1 MRSSTSKDF
10 SLKVMLLWTVFLLGL
25 LFHTQLALMPLFHGI
40 NVAESHTHEYMNLD
54 VIMWFMLI
62 FFGLPMLSILGS
74 VFWPS
79 RRFCQIHFGMTL
91 VYTVLNI
98 IHFVMD
104 VLVGAPSY
112 QLVLMIFLVTV
123 GLLLNVV
130 SYYWMRSSTKDKR
143 RFQTST

>member
-1 MRSSTSKDF
+1 MKASTNADF
-10 SLKVMLLWTVFLLGL
+10 PLKVMALWTVFLLGL

-40 NVAESHTHEYMNLD
+40 VVAESHTHEYMNLD

-62 FFGLPMLSILGS
+62 FFGLPMLLILGI

-79 RRFCQIHFGMTL
+79 RRFRQIHFGITL
-91 VYTVLNI
+91 IYTILNV

-112 QLVLMIFLVTV
+112 QLLLMLFLVTV
-123 GLLLNVV
+123 GLLLNGV
-130 SYYWMRSSTKDKR
+130 SYHWMRASIKDR
-143 RFQTST
+143 QRFQTFT

>member
-1 MRSSTSKDF
+1 MRASKNADF
-10 SLKVMLLWTVFLLGL
+10 SLKVMVLWTVFLLGL
-25 LFHTQLALMPLFHGI
+25 LFHTQLALMPLFHGV

-62 FFGLPMLSILGS
+62 FFGLPMLAILGS
-74 VFWPS
+74 VFRPS
-79 RRFCQIHFGMTL
+79 RRFCQVHFGMTL
-91 VYTVLNI
+91 VYSVLNV

-104 VLVGAPSY
+104 VLVDAPSY
-112 QLVLMIFLVTV
+112 QLVLMIFLMAI

-130 SYYWMRSSTKDKR
+130 SYHWMRNFIKDKR

>member
-1 MRSSTSKDF
+1 MKASVNTDF
-10 SLKVMLLWTVFLLGL
+10 SLKVMVLWTVFLLGL

-40 NVAESHTHEYMNLD
+40 NVAESHTHEYMNLG

-62 FFGLPMLSILGS
+62 FFSLPMLAILGS
-74 VFWPS
+74 IFWPS
-79 RRFCQIHFGMTL
+79 RRFCQVHFGMTL
-91 VYTVLNI
+91 VYTILNI

-104 VLVGAPSY
+104 VLVGVPGY
-112 QLVLMIFLVTV
+112 QLMLMIFLVAM

-130 SYYWMRSSTKDKR
+130 SYHWMRDFIKDKR

>member
-1 MRSSTSKDF
+1 MKASTNEDF
-10 SLKVMLLWTVFLLGL
+10 SLKVMVLWTVFLLGL

-40 NVAESHTHEYMNLD
+40 NVAESHTHDYVNLG
-54 VIMWFMLI
+54 VIMCFMLV
-62 FFGLPMLSILGS
+62 FFGLPLLSMLGS
-74 VFWPS
+74 MFWPS
-79 RRFCQIHFGMTL
+79 RQFCQIHFGMTL
-91 VYTVLNI
+91 VYTVLNT

-130 SYYWMRSSTKDKR
+130 SYHWMRSSIKDKR